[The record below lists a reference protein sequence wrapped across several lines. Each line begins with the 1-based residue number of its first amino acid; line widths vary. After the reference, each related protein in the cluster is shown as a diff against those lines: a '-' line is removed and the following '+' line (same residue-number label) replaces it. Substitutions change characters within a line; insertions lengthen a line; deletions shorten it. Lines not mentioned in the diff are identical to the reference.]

1 MWYFHP
7 VSCSY
12 WNIKRVFEENREKRR
27 LGRRKICSKTQIILK
42 LICFFCLN
50 IGICCSFTKPTTLFA
65 SIQANLHKKM
75 IYWYTACWLE
85 VFTPIKMCV
94 TFYITKLHGVK
105 RCHYRSR
112 PSVLPRVLASI
123 RRALVFTFF
132 YFHIHTVRRR
142 KHCNSMT
149 TF

>member
-1 MWYFHP
+1 M
-7 VSCSY
+7 
-12 WNIKRVFEENREKRR
+12 VFPSRFLLLLKYKEGFWGEQGKKKVREK
-27 LGRRKICSKTQIILK
+27 KILFWNTKNIEIHM
-42 LICFFCLN
+42 FFCLN